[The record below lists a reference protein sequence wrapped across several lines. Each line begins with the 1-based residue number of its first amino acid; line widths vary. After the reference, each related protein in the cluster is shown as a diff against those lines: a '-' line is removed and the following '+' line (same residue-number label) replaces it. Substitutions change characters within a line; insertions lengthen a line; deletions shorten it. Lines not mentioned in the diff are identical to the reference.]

1 MLYQNLGENYQGPS
15 GANQQFDGNQQPNPM
30 QPNQFGNWQGSSP
43 EETAEEESSV
53 KETIRSVNRRNI
65 IKTAIISFL
74 TLAVLL
80 IGGIILRAVIQQG
93 LGDQGSTIGHTI
105 SSWFNGNISINPA
118 NKRGFA
124 SFIKLSLTG
133 LTIAGCLYAFNKFFS
148 TKR

>member
-1 MLYQNLGENYQGPS
+1 MDSYQHVN
-15 GANQQFDGNQQPNPM
+15 FGNQDQGQN
-30 QPNQFGNWQGSSP
+30 QEPNQFGNWQGSSP
-43 EETAEEESSV
+43 EEMAEEESSV
-53 KETIRSVNRRNI
+53 KETIQGINRKNI
-65 IKTAIISFL
+65 IKTITISVL
-74 TLAVLL
+74 TLIVL
-80 IGGIILRAVIQQG
+80 IIVGRLLCAVIQS

-105 SSWFNGNISINPA
+105 SSWFNGNISINPG

>member
-1 MLYQNLGENYQGPS
+1 MDSYQHVN
-15 GANQQFDGNQQPNPM
+15 FGNQDQGQN
-30 QPNQFGNWQGSSP
+30 QEPNQFGNWQGSSP
-43 EETAEEESSV
+43 EEMAEEESSV
-53 KETIRSVNRRNI
+53 KETIQGINRKNI
-65 IKTAIISFL
+65 IKTITISVL
-74 TLAVLL
+74 TLIVL
-80 IGGIILRAVIQQG
+80 IIVGRLLWAVIQS

-105 SSWFNGNISINPA
+105 SSWFNGNISINPG

>member
-1 MLYQNLGENYQGPS
+1 MDSYQHVN
-15 GANQQFDGNQQPNPM
+15 FGNQDQGQN
-30 QPNQFGNWQGSSP
+30 QEPNQFGNWQGSSP

-53 KETIRSVNRRNI
+53 KETIQGINRKNI
-65 IKTAIISFL
+65 IKSIVISFL
-74 TLAVLL
+74 TLIVIIIVGRLL
-80 IGGIILRAVIQQG
+80 WAVIQS

-105 SSWFNGNISINPA
+105 SSWFNGNISINPG